1 MDNVSFILS
10 TETNVKAWL
19 IKTLQRLPRRPKKT
33 IKERKQKKK
42 EARSNKTVQQKTTEF
57 NTIKLFS

>member
-1 MDNVSFILS
+1 MDNASFILS
-10 TETNVKAWL
+10 AETNIKAWL
-19 IKTLQRLPRRPKKT
+19 IETLERLPTKPNKI

-42 EARSNKTVQQKTTEF
+42 EARSNKTVQQKTKEF